1 MNSLKKL
8 RLAAALIA
16 LALFPVTASAA
27 EVVSPKT
34 PAVSAAVEAPD
45 AAKGLFVVIT
55 AAEPMT
61 QSMALVLSTQ
71 TVMQGKSVQ
80 ILLCGPA
87 GELALKNSPQVMMK
101 PLNKSP
107 QMMLADL
114 IAKGV
119 KVEVC
124 PLYLPNSGKTEA
136 DLVKGVSVAK
146 PPVVAKRL
154 RADGLRLFTF

>member
-1 MNSLKKL
+1 
-8 RLAAALIA
+8 
-16 LALFPVTASAA
+16 
-27 EVVSPKT
+27 
-34 PAVSAAVEAPD
+34 
-45 AAKGLFVVIT
+45 
-55 AAEPMT
+55 MT